1 MQYRYGKILLA
12 SSILLSVGI
21 YYYVKESKNWDYQR
35 RYEGVLRDLERQKSK
50 LEKWK
55 ADNL

>member
-1 MQYRYGKILLA
+1 MKYRYGKILLT

-21 YYYVKESKNWDYQR
+21 YYYVKESKYWDYQR